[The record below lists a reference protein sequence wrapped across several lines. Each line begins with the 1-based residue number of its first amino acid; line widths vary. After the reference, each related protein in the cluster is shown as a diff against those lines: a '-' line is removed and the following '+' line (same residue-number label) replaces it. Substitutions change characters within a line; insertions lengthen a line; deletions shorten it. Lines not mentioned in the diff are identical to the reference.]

1 MGKISIVT
9 NTKED
14 ILISPVT
21 TQLKF
26 LVKTSPTLKK
36 QFAILWKPILEN
48 YMQIKLPL
56 SIVLRV
62 NISP

>member
-9 NTKED
+9 NTKKD

-26 LVKTSPTLKK
+26 LVKTSLNFKK
-36 QFAILWKPILEN
+36 QFAILLKLILEN

-56 SIVLRV
+56 NIALRA